1 MTDDRLKHRRRPV
14 PGASARKPD
23 PQRAIEKLVVEEIEV
38 AAVGAGVGPSDAEL
52 RALQRRS
59 VWRRRMR
66 SLRFG
71 VGISALALLA
81 VAATIATRGFWPVDE
96 TRFLGIAWEMWSSG
110 DRLVPRLNGVPVAQA
125 PLFFW
130 LVQGG
135 WAVFGVQEWWPRLL
149 PGLLMIASLFVAA
162 RMARLLWPGEEPWYR
177 RTPFVLLGGF
187 YWLAS
192 ATLFTPDFLTVLF
205 TLLAVHAL
213 LWMWRT
219 RDLRVWLLL
228 GLWLGL
234 GLLAGGSLVLL
245 YVLPIAL
252 IAPLWTRG
260 TPTMPWKY
268 WYTDLF
274 KALLLGFALFAA
286 WFLQAAARAKSA
298 AVMPV
303 LSAPFATHALDLYAG
318 AYPWW
323 WPLALLPALA
333 FPWSL
338 WPLPWL
344 RFWHIRR
351 EPISNGLAFCMLWGV
366 VTVVLLLLSPV
377 RQPQLLLPLV
387 PAFFLVTAWLV
398 LDDRHAGH
406 DHSHLA
412 STMIFPLLLL
422 GGALAVLPKLPRVDY
437 LPEFLWQMSPW
448 VGVGVI
454 VIGVVVG
461 FLPLPSLE
469 KRVTNMAVMVAV
481 LSTLTLLVIGWQFG
495 AYHDLSEAS
504 GKIAQAQQRGQPV
517 AYVGRYAGEFH
528 FSGRLRQPLEVVTPD
543 DVEAWSAAHPTGI
556 LVATG
561 QAWQPRA
568 AAAVQPLHDQSYA
581 NDRLRLWPAAL
592 PASAP
597 ETPVSGVPASPSS

>member
-1 MTDDRLKHRRRPV
+1 MSDDRLKNKRRSAPRPS
-14 PGASARKPD
+14 ASRPD
-23 PQRAIEKLVVEEIEV
+23 PKRAIEKLVVEEIEV
-38 AAVGAGVGPSDAEL
+38 AAVGAGVGPSEAEL
-52 RALQRRS
+52 RKLQRS
-59 VWRRRMR
+59 SIWRRRMR
-66 SLRFG
+66 ALRFG
-71 VGISALALLA
+71 ISIAALALLA
-81 VAATIATRGFWPVDE
+81 VFATLATRGFWPVDE

-110 DRLVPRLNGVPVAQA
+110 DRQVPRLNGVPVAQA

-135 WAVFGVQEWWPRLL
+135 WALFGVQEWWPRLL
-149 PGLLMIASLFVAA
+149 PGLLMVASLFVAA

-192 ATLFTPDFLTVLF
+192 ATLFTPDFLTTLF

-219 RDLRVWLLL
+219 RDQRVWLLL

-234 GLLAGGSLVLL
+234 GLLASGSLVLL

-252 IAPLWTRG
+252 LAPQWARG

-268 WYTDLF
+268 WYADLF
-274 KALLLGFALFAA
+274 KALLFGFGLFAA
-286 WFLQAAARAKSA
+286 WFLPAAARVKSA

-303 LSAPFATHALDLYAG
+303 LSAPFSTHALDLYAG
-318 AYPWW
+318 AHPWW
-323 WPLALLPALA
+323 WLLALLPVLA

-366 VTVVLLLLSPV
+366 VTIALLLLSPV
-377 RQPQLLLPLV
+377 SQPQLLLPLV

-398 LDDRHAGH
+398 LDERHAGH
-406 DHSHLA
+406 DHSHLT

-422 GGALAVLPKLPRVDY
+422 GGTLAVLPKLPRVEF
-437 LPEFLWQMSPW
+437 LPDFLWQLSPL

-454 VIGVVVG
+454 GVGVVVG

-469 KRVTNMAVMVAV
+469 KRVTNIAAMVAV
-481 LSTLTLLVIGWQFG
+481 LSTLSLLALGWQFS
-495 AYHDLSEAS
+495 AHYDLSEAA
-504 GKIAQAQQRGQPV
+504 GKIAHAQQQGQAV
-517 AYVGRYAGEFH
+517 AYVGRYTGQFH
-528 FSGRLRQPLEVVTPD
+528 FGGRLQQPLQEVAPD
-543 DVEAWSAAHPTGI
+543 AVESWSAENPTGL
-556 LVATG
+556 LVAT
-561 QAWQPRA
+561 ADVWQPRQPV
-568 AAAVQPLHDQSYA
+568 AVPPLHDQVYA
-581 NDRLRLWPAAL
+581 DSRLHLWPVAAL
-592 PASAP
+592 LGAMPPPAEPAP
-597 ETPVSGVPASPSS
+597 